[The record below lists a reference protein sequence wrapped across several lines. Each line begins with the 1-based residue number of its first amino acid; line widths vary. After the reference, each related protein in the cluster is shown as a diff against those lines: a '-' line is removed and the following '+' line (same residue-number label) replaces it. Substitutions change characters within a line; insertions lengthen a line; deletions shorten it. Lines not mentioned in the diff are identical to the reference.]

1 MMGPSLLRT
10 IFVLSLTSS
19 PFLSEAQTGGAGAA
33 GGDSSLSVTPLPLSK
48 TYPAG
53 TQSPIAGAP
62 PLPNAA
68 ISTQQYPPLDKI
80 PPTDSDVVK
89 AWLSKIDMSKVPG
102 NKPNGLNG
110 CGNTTNADAVAK
122 AGPDGACWWT
132 CGKCTRPS
140 DITTCPSKGTYG
152 ASFDDGPSE
161 FSPNVLKYLDDNKLK
176 ATFFIVGSR
185 AVSSPDILRAE
196 YMAGHQLCL
205 HTWSHPSL
213 TTLTNEQI
221 VAEFAWS
228 MKAFKDILGI
238 EPNCARPPYS
248 DIDDR
253 VRYIL
258 NAMGLKIILWTRT
271 STTDFDTNDWRTVD
285 GSATVEASLSA
296 FQNILTAQQSLSTGF
311 IVLTHDLFSQTVAL
325 SLNHFFPT
333 VLKTPGLKIQSI
345 SDCLGQPLSASYIET
360 AGSSG
365 RNGTAAGPA
374 AGNSSVSPSPGVTPG
389 SLATVGPTSNSSGT
403 ADKGAKGS
411 SGSHTQ
417 LSLWHSA
424 IFLSF
429 IWALA

>member
-10 IFVLSLTSS
+10 VFVLSLTSS
-19 PFLSEAQTGGAGAA
+19 PFLSEAQ
-33 GGDSSLSVTPLPLSK
+33 DSSLSLTPLPLSK

-53 TQSPIAGAP
+53 TQSPIPGAP

-68 ISTQQYPPLDKI
+68 INTQQYPPLDQI
-80 PPTDSDVVK
+80 PPTNSDVVK
-89 AWLSKIDMSKVPG
+89 AWLSKIDMSKVPAS
-102 NKPNGLNG
+102 KPTGLNG
-110 CGNTTNADAVAK
+110 CSNTTNADAVAK
-122 AGPDGACWWT
+122 AGPDGSCWWT

-140 DITTCPSKGTYG
+140 DITTCPSKGAYG

-185 AVSSPDILRAE
+185 AISSPDILRAE

-228 MKAFKDILGI
+228 LKAFKDILGI

-248 DIDDR
+248 DVDDR

-258 NAMGLKIILWTRT
+258 NAMGLKVILWTRT
-271 STTDFDTNDWRTVD
+271 STTDFDTNDWRVVD
-285 GSATVEASLSA
+285 GTATAESSLSA
-296 FQNILTAQQSLSTGF
+296 FQNILNVQKSLSTGF

-325 SLNHFFPT
+325 SLQHFLPT
-333 VLKTPGLKIQSI
+333 ALKTPGVKIQSI

-360 AGSSG
+360 AGSSAT
-365 RNGTAAGPA
+365 NGTAAGTV
-374 AGNSSVSPSPGVTPG
+374 AGNSSVVSSPGVAKPG
-389 SLATVGPTSNSSGT
+389 SIAAAGPTSNSSGT
-403 ADKGAKGS
+403 PEKGAKGS
-411 SGSHTQ
+411 GGSQIQ

-424 IFLSF
+424 FLLSF
-429 IWALA
+429 IWVLA